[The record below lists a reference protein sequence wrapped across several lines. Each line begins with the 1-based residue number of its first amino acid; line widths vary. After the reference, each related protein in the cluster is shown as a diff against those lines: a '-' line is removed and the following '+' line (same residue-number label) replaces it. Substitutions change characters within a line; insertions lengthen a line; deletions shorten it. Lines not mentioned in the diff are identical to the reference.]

1 MDDQT
6 NLSYVTQ
13 HVLLI
18 PQSRESLFNFLRF
31 NLRPSLSKAAARAE
45 LVFTDP
51 DFPQPVF
58 QLPDIIQPEFIFF
71 PRSSVWMDP
80 PAFRV
85 TNSISCKPLQSP
97 PEMDSLPSP
106 THAFSAFCQCAHF
119 HTSIPSP
126 HSPFSHSHSAQ
137 LCTCFSAQ
145 GITCQHLVHILNWEN
160 NHEIWFFLRVWKYPP
175 GLKETDRSLWT
186 RKKKWKCGVIINN
199 GSSMPAAKMKIIKFQ
214 GLFSPGLQDSYRK
227 SAQSWQNCPTAED
240 LYNKNK
246 RNKI

>member
-1 MDDQT
+1 MIYCGYNTDTAITIHFFLWKREQNTQVLKQPKHNIQCKTGMGQTLMDDQT

-137 LCTCFSAQ
+137 LCMCFSAQ
-145 GITCQHLVHILNWEN
+145 GITCQHLVHILN
-160 NHEIWFFLRVWKYPP
+160 
-175 GLKETDRSLWT
+175 
-186 RKKKWKCGVIINN
+186 
-199 GSSMPAAKMKIIKFQ
+199 
-214 GLFSPGLQDSYRK
+214 
-227 SAQSWQNCPTAED
+227 
-240 LYNKNK
+240 
-246 RNKI
+246 

>member
-1 MDDQT
+1 MSH
-6 NLSYVTQ
+6 NMCCSFLRAEN
-13 HVLLI
+13 HFLI
-18 PQSRESLFNFLRF
+18 FSRF

-126 HSPFSHSHSAQ
+126 HSPFSQS
-137 LCTCFSAQ
+137 FS
-145 GITCQHLVHILNWEN
+145 TTLHVLFCPRHHLSTLGTY
-160 NHEIWFFLRVWKYPP
+160 FKLRKQP
-175 GLKETDRSLWT
+175 
-186 RKKKWKCGVIINN
+186 
-199 GSSMPAAKMKIIKFQ
+199 
-214 GLFSPGLQDSYRK
+214 
-227 SAQSWQNCPTAED
+227 
-240 LYNKNK
+240 
-246 RNKI
+246 